1 MELLILW
8 QLSEENKRL
17 NMTKE
22 ELHYR
27 KLERMYLKG
36 ASINSSFYE
45 TTTLEIEEE
54 KATITLEISP
64 KYFHA
69 LGAMHGSVYFKLLD
83 DSAFFAVN
91 SIVTDVFVLT
101 TNYNIN
107 IVRPVNQGIIK
118 AVGTLKFK
126 SKNLWIAASTLY
138 DEKGRTIAFGTGH
151 FARSKV
157 ALTPEIGY
165 EL

>member
-1 MELLILW
+1 
-8 QLSEENKRL
+8 
-17 NMTKE
+17 MTDN

-27 KLERMYLKG
+27 KLERMYLEG

-45 TTTLEIEEE
+45 TTTLHIEEE

-64 KYFHA
+64 KYYHA

-83 DSAFFAVN
+83 DAAFFAVN
-91 SIVTDVFVLT
+91 SIVKDVFVLT

-107 IVRPVNQGIIK
+107 IIRPVSQGVLK
-118 AVGTLKFK
+118 AIGNVKFS
-126 SKNLWIAASTLY
+126 SKNLWIAESTLY
-138 DEKGRTIAFGTGH
+138 DEKGRPIAFGTGH

-157 ALTPEIGY
+157 ALTEKIGY
-165 EL
+165 CLPW